1 MVEVKKFKIS
11 HLEDLLREPQ
21 NEYLVG
27 YLKYENLETM
37 EKNGLNYSIFCVET
51 KQVLFC
57 GGVSEYWKGRGECWA
72 VFHHNVRSKFV
83 QIHRCVLRYFEM
95 CPIKRI
101 EATVKYDFK
110 EGHRWIKALGFTL
123 EAPRL
128 RFYYPNGDDV
138 SLYSRVKED

>member
-1 MVEVKKFKIS
+1 MVEVKNFKKAY
-11 HLEDLLREPQ
+11 LEALLKEPQ

-27 YLKYENLETM
+27 YLKYENLNRM
-37 EKNGLNYSIFCVET
+37 EKDGLNYSILCADT

-72 VFHHNVRSKFV
+72 VFHSDVKEKFI
-83 QIHRCVLRYFEM
+83 QIHRCVVRYFEM
-95 CPIKRI
+95 VQVKRI
-101 EATVKYDFK
+101 EATVKCDFK